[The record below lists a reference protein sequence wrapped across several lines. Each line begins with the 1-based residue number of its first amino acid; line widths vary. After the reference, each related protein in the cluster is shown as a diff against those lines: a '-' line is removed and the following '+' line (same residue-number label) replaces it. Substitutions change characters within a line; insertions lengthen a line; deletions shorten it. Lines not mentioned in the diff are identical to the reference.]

1 MESPARAVHARQAA
15 VSLFPKRGGTRALS
29 LASAGKKRKRNS
41 QKDTGMR
48 KAGLGATLL
57 LVTVLLGLGAAAG
70 KGGKTKPASS
80 DAQALFAAVQA
91 DDAGAIERELERSDI
106 NSRGPGGQTPLMHAV
121 LSGKVNAVKAL
132 LKLGADTSIG
142 EKDGYTPM
150 HGAGFQGRAEI
161 ARILVHD
168 GKLNPSDR
176 HEDGHTPFERACWGT
191 EKRHADTAAVLLEL
205 GVGEDEVRKC
215 RTSNPAT
222 AKVIEAWRK
231 KNSKEL

>member
-1 MESPARAVHARQAA
+1 M
-15 VSLFPKRGGTRALS
+15 
-29 LASAGKKRKRNS
+29 
-41 QKDTGMR
+41 
-48 KAGLGATLL
+48 KAGLGGTLL
-57 LVTVLLGLGAAAG
+57 LVTVLLGIGAAAG
-70 KGGKTKPASS
+70 KGGKTKPASP

-161 ARILVHD
+161 ARILVLD